1 MPAEFR
7 QRRYFYYLS
16 GINFPECTVTY
27 DLRFDKLYAWIQPPN
42 QVRDVIYNGQNPTH
56 EEVSELADFDGVAY
70 ITELEEYVVRFVEN
84 RSGKIFL
91 THNYDTPKPFALDAI
106 SLNRKSDG
114 ANSDLFDYTSL
125 KPAMNAARAI
135 KSPYE
140 IRMIRKANEITAEAH
155 TNVLKAIKHL
165 NNEADIEAIFIGT
178 CIKNQAKKQ
187 AYGAIAGSG
196 PNASTLHYVANN
208 ESLEGRQ
215 LVCLDAGC
223 EWECYAS
230 DVTRTFPISGK
241 FSNEANNI
249 YQLVKKMQEECIEM
263 VKPGASYRDIHLH
276 AHFVA
281 TEGLLDLKILRGDF
295 EEVLKSGASMAF
307 FPHGLGRESF
317 R

>member
-1 MPAEFR
+1 M
-7 QRRYFYYLS
+7 
-16 GINFPECTVTY
+16 
-27 DLRFDKLYAWIQPPN
+27 
-42 QVRDVIYNGQNPTH
+42 RDVIYNGQNPSH
-56 EEVSELADFDGVAY
+56 EEVSKIADFDGVAY
-70 ITELEEYVVRFVEN
+70 TTELEEYVVRFAEK

-91 THNYDTPKPFALDAI
+91 THNYDEPKAPALDAI
-106 SLNRKSDG
+106 SLSRSTSETSG
-114 ANSDLFDYTSL
+114 TLFDYTSL

-140 IRMIRKANEITAEAH
+140 IRMIRKANEITTEAH
-155 TNVLKAIKHL
+155 INVLKAIKGL
-165 NNEADIEAIFIGT
+165 SNEADIEAIFLGT

-196 PNASTLHYVANN
+196 ENASTLHYEANN
-208 ESLEGRQ
+208 EPLEGRQ

-241 FSNEANNI
+241 FTSEAKEI
-249 YQLVKKMQEECIEM
+249 YDLVAKMQEECIDM

-281 TEGLLDLKILRGDF
+281 TEGLIDLKILKGNF
-295 EEVLKSGASMAF
+295 EDVLKSGASMAF
-307 FPHGLGRESF
+307 FPHGLGRESLVC
-317 R
+317 RHSWTRRN